1 MKDKKNTPWTTWL
14 FRIVIPILLFVSIKL
29 YVERY
34 QDENKHL
41 DLIELESSIKSAL
54 EAGDKQKAL
63 QLIKTLH
70 HPSNNKSHGLMQD
83 SLITWNQYWE
93 MRNKEILDS
102 IQNQQFR
109 ADTTN

>member
-14 FRIVIPILLFVSIKL
+14 FRIVIPILLFVSIRL
-29 YVERY
+29 YVLRY

-41 DLIELESSIKSAL
+41 DLIELDKSINSAL
-54 EAGDKQKAL
+54 ESGDKQKAM
-63 QLIKTLH
+63 QLLEKLH
-70 HPSNNKSHGLMQD
+70 HPSTNKSHGLIQD

-93 MRNKEILDS
+93 MRNQEILES
-102 IQNQQFR
+102 IQNRQFR